1 MARNFGH
8 LQGGEG
14 ALISDSARECSLH
27 VGNAK
32 HYQNG
37 DETLFSLCWDDGR
50 QFSVERVL
58 KGRRSKDADVRDLNI
73 LIFYYIKLSMD
84 SSNL

>member
-8 LQGGEG
+8 LRGG

-37 DETLFSLCWDDGR
+37 DETLFSLCWV
-50 QFSVERVL
+50 FS
-58 KGRRSKDADVRDLNI
+58 DLN
-73 LIFYYIKLSMD
+73 KLSCAD
-84 SSNL
+84 FYVQNSRKKEKR